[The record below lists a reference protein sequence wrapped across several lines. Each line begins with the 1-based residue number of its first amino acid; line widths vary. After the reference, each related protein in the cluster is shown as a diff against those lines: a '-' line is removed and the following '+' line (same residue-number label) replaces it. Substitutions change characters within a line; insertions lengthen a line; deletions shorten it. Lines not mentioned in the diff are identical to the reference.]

1 MESQKSVR
9 VLFLRHGATPGNLEH
24 RYVGRTDEDL
34 TDESADRIRKAAPAF
49 REQYLTGRI
58 AVITSP
64 LLRCTRTADLLVGS
78 DRKVVRE
85 DDGKGTVI
93 LRRTVADFRETDF
106 GAFEYKNYEELSG
119 NPDYQRFIDSNGE
132 TPFPGGESREEVRKR
147 VLPAFREVVSSLSD
161 LPDLTLVL
169 FVLHGGTIMT
179 ILSNYAENPKDF
191 YSYQCGNLQG
201 FSGTLCF
208 HPLCIREVMPY
219 GL

>member
-34 TDESADRIRKAAPAF
+34 TDESADRIRKAAPSW
-49 REQYLTGRI
+49 RDRNLTGRI

-78 DRKVVRE
+78 DREESKDFE
-85 DDGKGTVI
+85 NGTVI
-93 LRRTVADFRETDF
+93 FRRTVTDFRETDF
-106 GAFEYKNYEELSG
+106 GAFEYKNFEELSG

-132 TPFPGGESREEVRKR
+132 TPFPGGESREAVRKR

-179 ILSNYAENPKDF
+179 ILSTYDEQPKDF

>member
-1 MESQKSVR
+1 MESQKSVC
-9 VLFLRHGATPGNLEH
+9 VLFLRHGATSGNLEH

-34 TDESADRIRKAAPAF
+34 TEESTDRIRKAAPSF
-49 REQYLTGRI
+49 RDRNLTGRI

-78 DRKVVRE
+78 DKDVVRE
-85 DDGKGTVI
+85 DDGNGTVI
-93 LRRTVADFRETDF
+93 FRRAVPDFRETDF
-106 GAFEYKNYEELSG
+106 GAFEYRNYEELSG
-119 NPDYQRFIDSNGE
+119 NPDYQRFIDSNGQ

-147 VLPAFREVVSSLSD
+147 TLPAFREVVSDLSAV
-161 LPDLTLVL
+161 PDLTLAL

-179 ILSNYAENPKDF
+179 ILSAYAEYPKDF

>member
-78 DRKVVRE
+78 DREESKDFE
-85 DDGKGTVI
+85 NGTVI
-93 LRRTVADFRETDF
+93 FRRTVTDFRETDF

-119 NPDYQRFIDSNGE
+119 NPAYQRFIDSNGE
-132 TPFPGGESREEVRKR
+132 TPFPGGESREAVRKR

-179 ILSNYAENPKDF
+179 ILSTYDEQPKDF

>member
-34 TDESADRIRKAAPAF
+34 TDESADRIRKAAPSW
-49 REQYLTGRI
+49 RDRNLTGRI

-78 DRKVVRE
+78 DREESKDFE
-85 DDGKGTVI
+85 NGTVI
-93 LRRTVADFRETDF
+93 FRRTVTDFRETDF

-119 NPDYQRFIDSNGE
+119 NPAYQRFIDSNGE
-132 TPFPGGESREEVRKR
+132 TPFPGGESREAVRKR

-179 ILSNYAENPKDF
+179 ILSTYDEQPKDF